1 MSDVNDVLKK
11 VSAALEEAT
20 GKFNAKAEEA
30 LTEAKNAG
38 QLSAST
44 KEAVD
49 KMALEFNALT
59 AAEKTLKVALGE
71 LEQHVAQMPLNNA
84 VQTVES
90 IGQQVVSA
98 EALKGF
104 VSTLAASQR
113 ISIPV
118 KAALL
123 SVDVPGQIVAPH
135 RLPGIDVAPK
145 QRLFIR
151 DLLAP
156 GRTQSSTIYWVQQ
169 TGFTNNARVVAENT
183 SKPYS
188 DIQFGEKIT
197 PVRTIAHL
205 FKAAKQILDDFSQL
219 QSTIDTEMRFGLK
232 YAEEQEILFGDG
244 TGVHL
249 EGIMP
254 QASVFDP
261 SFDVAQ
267 QNGIDDLRLAMLQ
280 SQLARFSA
288 SGHVLHFIDW
298 AKIELT
304 KDTLGRYILG
314 NPSALTTPTL
324 WGLPVVATE
333 AAAFKGKFLTGA
345 FNAGAQIFDRED
357 ANVVISTENSDD
369 FEKNMITIRCE
380 ERLALAVYR
389 PEAFITGAFTVPA
402 PVGG

>member
-59 AAEKTLKVALGE
+59 AAEKTLKVALGD

-123 SVDVPGQIVAPH
+123 SVDVP
-135 RLPGIDVAPK
+135 
-145 QRLFIR
+145 
-151 DLLAP
+151 
-156 GRTQSSTIYWVQQ
+156 
-169 TGFTNNARVVAENT
+169 
-183 SKPYS
+183 
-188 DIQFGEKIT
+188 
-197 PVRTIAHL
+197 
-205 FKAAKQILDDFSQL
+205 
-219 QSTIDTEMRFGLK
+219 
-232 YAEEQEILFGDG
+232 
-244 TGVHL
+244 
-249 EGIMP
+249 
-254 QASVFDP
+254 
-261 SFDVAQ
+261 
-267 QNGIDDLRLAMLQ
+267 
-280 SQLARFSA
+280 
-288 SGHVLHFIDW
+288 
-298 AKIELT
+298 
-304 KDTLGRYILG
+304 
-314 NPSALTTPTL
+314 
-324 WGLPVVATE
+324 
-333 AAAFKGKFLTGA
+333 
-345 FNAGAQIFDRED
+345 
-357 ANVVISTENSDD
+357 
-369 FEKNMITIRCE
+369 
-380 ERLALAVYR
+380 
-389 PEAFITGAFTVPA
+389 
-402 PVGG
+402 